1 MDDKRDFLFRNT
13 PLNKR
18 ALLLLDTEALYS
30 VTDQYTANKISK
42 YIVKHLPHIETI
54 TDGTACVGGNTHS
67 FCGFFKN
74 VNGVEIDP
82 LRFQYLCHNLRIL
95 EVKNALIYHGN
106 FMDICK
112 LIKQDMIFIDP
123 PWGGPNYK
131 SKILIELYLS
141 NIELSTVC
149 RLISKYTKYI
159 AIKVPVNFNI
169 NAFNEKTRSCLKLLH
184 RNTDLR
190 KMHLLIYEVT

>member
-18 ALLLLDTEALYS
+18 ALLLLDNEALYS

-42 YIVKHLPHIETI
+42 YISKHLPGVETV
-54 TDGTACVGGNTHS
+54 TDATACIGGNTAS
-67 FCGFFKN
+67 FSGFFKN
-74 VNGVEIDP
+74 VIGIEIDH
-82 LRFQYLCHNLRIL
+82 LRFSYLCHNLRIL
-95 EVKNALIYHGN
+95 EVENAIVYHGN
-106 FMDICK
+106 MLDLCK
-112 LIKQDMIFIDP
+112 FLKQDLIFIDP

-131 SKILIELYLS
+131 SKQYIELYLS

-149 RLISKYTKYI
+149 RLVSPYTKYI

-169 NAFNEKTRSCLKLLH
+169 VSFNEKTKRTLKLLH

>member
-18 ALLLLDTEALYS
+18 ALLLLDNEALYS

-42 YIVKHLPHIETI
+42 YIAKYLPSVETI
-54 TDGTACVGGNTHS
+54 TDATACIGGNTHS
-67 FCGFFKN
+67 FSGFFKN
-74 VNGVEIDP
+74 VIGVEIDP
-82 LRFQYLCHNLRIL
+82 LRFSYLCHNLRIL
-95 EVKNALIYHGN
+95 EVKNAIVYNGN
-106 FMDICK
+106 MLDICK
-112 LIKQDMIFIDP
+112 YLKQDLIFIDP

-131 SKILIELYLS
+131 AKLFIELYLS
-141 NIELSTVC
+141 NIELSAVC
-149 RLISKYTKYI
+149 RIISKYTKYI

-169 NAFNEKTRSCLKLLH
+169 RSFNEKTKKYLKLLH

>member
-18 ALLLLDTEALYS
+18 ALLLLDNEALYS

-42 YIVKHLPHIETI
+42 YISKNLPSVETI
-54 TDGTACVGGNTHS
+54 TDATACIGGNTYS
-67 FCGFFKN
+67 FSGFFKN
-74 VNGVEIDP
+74 IIGIEIDP
-82 LRFQYLCHNLRIL
+82 LRFSYLCHNLRIL
-95 EVKNALIYHGN
+95 EVKNAIVYNGN
-106 FMDICK
+106 MLDICK
-112 LIKQDMIFIDP
+112 YLKQDLIFIDP

-131 SKILIELYLS
+131 SKLFIELYLS
-141 NIELSTVC
+141 NMELSSVC
-149 RLISKYTKYI
+149 RQISKYTKYI

-169 NAFNEKTRSCLKLLH
+169 HAFNEKTKNCLKLLH